1 MVLAPLGLAQLQ
13 QSLQGEIDPPLGFLH
28 LPDVLLDVAAALGLA
43 PHAAGGRILN
53 LFWGMTGSALDRETL
68 GIVLNLCEEVVG
80 IVINLG

>member
-43 PHAAGGRILN
+43 PHAAGGRLN

-68 GIVLNLCEEVVG
+68 GIVWNLCEEVVG